1 LIRGTLLARVSPEKN
16 GEIRMHTSIIS
27 AALAASCLVLGC
39 AASFPPPTQ
48 NLAQAQSATRSAI
61 ELGAENQPNAQLHVA
76 LSRELMAQATLAMNN
91 GDNERADGLLN
102 RAKSDAEL
110 AIALMRDSAAKTGAL
125 NATEQSNKQQTVN
138 LNQGAVQ

>member
-1 LIRGTLLARVSPEKN
+1 
-16 GEIRMHTSIIS
+16 MHTSIIPVT
-27 AALAASCLVLGC
+27 LAASWLIVGC

-61 ELGAENQPNAQLHVA
+61 ELGAEQQPNAELHVS

-91 GDNERADGLLN
+91 GDNERADGLIN

-110 AIALMRDSAAKTGAL
+110 AIALMRDSTAKTGAV
-125 NATEQSNKQQTVN
+125 NATEQSNKQQIVN
-138 LNQGAVQ
+138 NNQGAAQ